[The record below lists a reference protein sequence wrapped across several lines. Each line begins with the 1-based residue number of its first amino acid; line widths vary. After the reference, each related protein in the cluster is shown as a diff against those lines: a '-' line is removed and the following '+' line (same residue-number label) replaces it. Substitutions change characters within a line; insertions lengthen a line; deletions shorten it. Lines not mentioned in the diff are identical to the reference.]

1 MRTALY
7 RYLSAL
13 ILLLLLAAS
22 LYGQP
27 HPAGPYRLALKREL
41 MVGGLATGA
50 AATGYFLNHADDPIP
65 YRSLTLPAVPSFDR
79 TALGRDAESAVT
91 SSDVVAYGT
100 LAAPLLMLTDGR
112 VARDAFTL
120 GVMFA
125 ETMVLNQGVT
135 DIIKA
140 VVRRPRPY
148 LYDANLPPDL
158 EVTAYDRSSYL
169 SNHTSTTAAAAFF
182 AGRVFADYHPDSKL
196 KPYVWAASATLPAV
210 AGYLRVRGG
219 QHFPSDVVAGYGL
232 GAAIGYAIPL
242 LHHRG
247 EKTSNLSVVPTG
259 TGILLTYHF
268 SGPDHSFV
276 PADLIQFAETP
287 H

>member
-1 MRTALY
+1 MRKILY
-7 RYLSAL
+7 RYASTL
-13 ILLLLLAAS
+13 ILLLLAAG

-27 HPAGPYRLALKREL
+27 RSSGPYRLEWKREL
-41 MVGGLATGA
+41 GLGSVAIGA
-50 AATGYFLNHADDPIP
+50 AATGYLLEQAEDPIP
-65 YRSLTLPAVPSFDR
+65 YRSLALPAVPSFDR
-79 TALGRDAESAVT
+79 TALGRNSEAAVA

-100 LAAPLLMLTDGR
+100 LAAPLLLLTKRR
-112 VARDAFTL
+112 VATDYLTL

-125 ETMVLNQGVT
+125 ETLVLNQGVT

-148 LYDANLPPDL
+148 LYAASLPPDL

-196 KPYVWAASATLPAV
+196 KPYVWAASAALPAV

-247 EKTSNLSVVPTG
+247 DRTSELSVVPTG
-259 TGILLTYHF
+259 TGILLIYRFTG
-268 SGPDHSFV
+268 SEASLGT
-276 PADLIQFAETP
+276 ADLLQFTETP
-287 H
+287 N